1 MMSNNLTLAMPIILA
16 ASVVTMAASVTTGG
30 AADEC
35 LRGPNGTAPAGSHWY
50 YRVDRPTGRHCWYL
64 GAAGRSVRSV
74 SERTSEQTRKRVQ
87 QHSRNSQSAT
97 QPAEKRPDLPP
108 PAPPVP
114 DSKAATSFFAQYWA
128 SLFGNAEPPK

>member
-35 LRGPNGTAPAGSHWY
+35 LRGPNGTAPAGTHWY

-64 GAAGRSVRSV
+64 GAAGRGVRSV

-87 QHSRNSQSAT
+87 QRNSQPAA
-97 QPAEKRPDLPP
+97 QPAETRPAPTAP
-108 PAPPVP
+108 PA
-114 DSKAATSFFAQYWA
+114 DSATSFFAQYWA
-128 SLFGNAEPPK
+128 SL